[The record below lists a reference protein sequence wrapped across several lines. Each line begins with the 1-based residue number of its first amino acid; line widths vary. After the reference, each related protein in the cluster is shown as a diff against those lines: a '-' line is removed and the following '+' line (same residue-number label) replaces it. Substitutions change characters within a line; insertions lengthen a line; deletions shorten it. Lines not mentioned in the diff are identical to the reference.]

1 MIITAYKGF
10 MESIK
15 EILKIIE
22 RFLLLSIFMAR
33 VSMYFGYN
41 MVVFKVYM
49 YTFLFLLGRFL

>member
-1 MIITAYKGF
+1 